1 MNDPLIGKQLGNFR
15 IERLLGQG
23 GMATVYYGQ
32 DVKLHRPVA
41 IKILDKRYRKHPAYA
56 TRFVN
61 EARMMAKWR
70 HENIIPIFYAD
81 DSQGWSYYVME
92 HIDGQDLSAYLDS
105 YHSQGKLPLLEDVL
119 RIGQAIANALDYAHK
134 QGVIHRDVKPSN
146 ILLSK
151 DGRVLLGDFGMALDM
166 QDGTQG
172 TTFGTPHY
180 ISPEQARRSSDVV
193 PQSDL
198 YSFGVILYEMLT
210 GTVPFDDVT
219 PEEIAL
225 KHIAQPPRPPRSANQ
240 NLSKEVETVL
250 LRALEKNPKNR
261 YQTGAELISALTAS
275 IKKTPEQ
282 KKHQLPPLPAG
293 APTIQRDFSTGQIIQ
308 PKTPADLSPKQP
320 PTVIASNQARK
331 KNYWVYGIILILLLG
346 FGAFYF
352 FQNKPIAPTSLPTS
366 TEANTPLPPTLTLVP
381 PTQTLSSPQADPAT
395 PTVIPAT
402 STVTPT
408 ATLGVPTVLYP
419 EGNNFTLFYNA
430 TSFYMLN
437 RSFSKRSLAG
447 FVFERLDENG
457 NPTKERFEG
466 WQWESPNV
474 AYLPRH
480 FCVNINI
487 YGDQDPQYLPVSPD
501 CLNGLMSTIQP
512 RFDRPGDLIFWS
524 PDYGYKNSTQFR
536 VLWVGEEIA
545 RCEISAGVCELYI
558 P

>member
-92 HIDGQDLSAYLDS
+92 HIDGQDLAAYLDS
-105 YHSQGKLPLLEDVL
+105 HHYQANLPAIEDVL
-119 RIGQAIANALDYAHK
+119 RIGQAIANALDYAQK

-275 IKKTPEQ
+275 IKKKRLN
-282 KKHQLPPLPAG
+282 KKSINYHHSLQAHPPFNAIFPQG
-293 APTIQRDFSTGQIIQ
+293 
-308 PKTPADLSPKQP
+308 KLSNLKRPLNSAQ
-320 PTVIASNQARK
+320 NNRQ
-331 KNYWVYGIILILLLG
+331 LLLLATKHAKKITG
-346 FGAFYF
+346 FMESSLFYF
-352 FQNKPIAPTSLPTS
+352 
-366 TEANTPLPPTLTLVP
+366 
-381 PTQTLSSPQADPAT
+381 
-395 PTVIPAT
+395 
-402 STVTPT
+402 
-408 ATLGVPTVLYP
+408 
-419 EGNNFTLFYNA
+419 
-430 TSFYMLN
+430 
-437 RSFSKRSLAG
+437 
-447 FVFERLDENG
+447 
-457 NPTKERFEG
+457 
-466 WQWESPNV
+466 
-474 AYLPRH
+474 
-480 FCVNINI
+480 
-487 YGDQDPQYLPVSPD
+487 
-501 CLNGLMSTIQP
+501 
-512 RFDRPGDLIFWS
+512 
-524 PDYGYKNSTQFR
+524 
-536 VLWVGEEIA
+536 
-545 RCEISAGVCELYI
+545 
-558 P
+558 